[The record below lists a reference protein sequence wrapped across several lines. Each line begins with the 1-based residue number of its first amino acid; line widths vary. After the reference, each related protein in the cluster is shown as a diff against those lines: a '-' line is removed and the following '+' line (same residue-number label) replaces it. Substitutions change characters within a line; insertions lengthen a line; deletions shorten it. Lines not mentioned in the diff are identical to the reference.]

1 MCAVWMFMYVYVC
14 KWKREG
20 ILVCLFANYVFWDQV
35 SSVPA
40 VHQIAWQAGQHDP
53 PVSAPCPDS
62 KHWGYRH
69 VPSMLG
75 FFLRVGAGK
84 LNSGPH
90 AYTVGT
96 SPTEPSCQLF
106 LGFESEDIN
115 I

>member
-1 MCAVWMFMYVYVC
+1 M
-14 KWKREG
+14 
-20 ILVCLFANYVFWDQV
+20 
-35 SSVPA
+35 
-40 VHQIAWQAGQHDP
+40 
-53 PVSAPCPDS
+53 
-62 KHWGYRH
+62 
-69 VPSMLG
+69 PSMLG